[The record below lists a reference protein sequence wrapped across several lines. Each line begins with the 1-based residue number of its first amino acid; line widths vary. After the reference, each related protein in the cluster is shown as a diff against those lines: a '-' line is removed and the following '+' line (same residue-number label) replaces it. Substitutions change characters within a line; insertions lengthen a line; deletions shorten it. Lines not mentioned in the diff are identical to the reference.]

1 MLILIC
7 KTKNADPDKY
17 KHTGPG
23 IRFDFLSELIFTDG
37 SMGKN
42 VITFGSDMS
51 SSVHVDNKNKDIL
64 TLDERL
70 ARRLDDTTLK
80 AEAKYPINFT

>member
-1 MLILIC
+1 
-7 KTKNADPDKY
+7 
-17 KHTGPG
+17 
-23 IRFDFLSELIFTDG
+23 
-37 SMGKN
+37 
-42 VITFGSDMS
+42 MS
-51 SSVHVDNKNKDIL
+51 SSVHIDNKNKDIL